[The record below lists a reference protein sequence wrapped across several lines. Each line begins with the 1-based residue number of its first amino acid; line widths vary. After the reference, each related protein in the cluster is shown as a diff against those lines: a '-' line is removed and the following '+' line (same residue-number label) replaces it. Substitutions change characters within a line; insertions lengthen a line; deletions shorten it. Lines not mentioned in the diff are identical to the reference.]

1 MYCSKCGKQLES
13 GSKFCANCGNYVG
26 NGNVKKNIS
35 NQKLNKVG
43 HSLKSNVAILL
54 IVCLVS
60 VLAALYFF
68 NKSSKMTTDNKTGG
82 IFFGGHKYDD
92 EEIEKTKN
100 YGIISVVVTVIS
112 GIGAVF
118 YFNNTKARLE
128 LMKEDDIDDTPNY
141 MQELESLKKSY
152 NKKEITKEEYE
163 KKKKKILDR
172 M

>member
-1 MYCSKCGKQLES
+1 MYCSKCGKKIENN
-13 GSKFCANCGNYVG
+13 SKFCANCGKQVG
-26 NGNVKKNIS
+26 NSKDKRKIS

-43 HSLKSNVAILL
+43 HSLKSNVVILL
-54 IVCLVS
+54 VVCLIS
-60 VLAALYFF
+60 VLAAVYFF
-68 NKSSKMTTDNKTGG
+68 NKASDMSSDNKVGG

-112 GIGAVF
+112 GIGAIF
-118 YFNNTKARLE
+118 YFNNAKARLE
-128 LMKEDDIDDTPNY
+128 LMKEDDEKTPNY
-141 MQELESLKKSY
+141 MHELELLKKAY